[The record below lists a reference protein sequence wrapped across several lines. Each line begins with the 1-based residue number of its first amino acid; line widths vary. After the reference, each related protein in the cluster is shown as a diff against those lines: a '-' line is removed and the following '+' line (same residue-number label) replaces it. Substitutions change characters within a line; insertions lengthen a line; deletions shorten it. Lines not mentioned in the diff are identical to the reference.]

1 MQNLWRKGKGDEE
14 KDQEELNE
22 SERVSRSVVSDSFD
36 PRTVA
41 RQAPL
46 SMGFSRQE
54 YWGQLPFPSP
64 GDLPD
69 LAIEPASP
77 ALAGGFL
84 TTSTSLG
91 KQREGSSINVYK
103 GEASG
108 SCTGCRGKTSVFIP
122 LNLSDQFFFLL

>member
-22 SERVSRSVVSDSFD
+22 SESVSRSVVSDSFD
-36 PRTVA
+36 PWTVA

-69 LAIEPASP
+69 PEIEP
-77 ALAGGFL
+77 
-84 TTSTSLG
+84 T
-91 KQREGSSINVYK
+91 V
-103 GEASG
+103 
-108 SCTGCRGKTSVFIP
+108 SCTAGRLFTVCATREAEVGSNVRLCKLGGSRYCECSGAWNHLESSP
-122 LNLSDQFFFLL
+122 